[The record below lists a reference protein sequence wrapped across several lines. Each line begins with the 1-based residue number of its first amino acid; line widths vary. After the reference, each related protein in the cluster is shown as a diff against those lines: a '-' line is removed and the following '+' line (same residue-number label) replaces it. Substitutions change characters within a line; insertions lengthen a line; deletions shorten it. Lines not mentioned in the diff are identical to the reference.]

1 MPATTTT
8 PSPQRSA
15 PSNGTPPRGASPG
28 APKRRVNRIALARF
42 EQAVLPAMARRLPAW
57 FTPDTLTAIALG
69 GAGMMFAGYALA
81 GDSLAWLHL
90 ASLGFVVHW
99 WGDSLDGTLAR
110 VRNIRRERYG
120 FYVDHQCDV
129 MSVLLLFAGLGL
141 GPLMRLDVAL
151 GFALAV
157 LVLFN
162 HVGLVT
168 ISRDV
173 FKISFAGVGPT
184 EGRLAMIVAN
194 TALWATGNPV
204 VTDARGVPLTAADVF
219 GLGCIAL
226 LLVAYLAFAI
236 SEGRTIA
243 RLDPR
248 PEPGQD
254 VVATGEA
261 AASGAAGDA

>member
-1 MPATTTT
+1 MPA
-8 PSPQRSA
+8 SPPSA
-15 PSNGTPPRGASPG
+15 PKT
-28 APKRRVNRIALARF
+28 RVNQIALARF
-42 EQAVLPAMARRLPAW
+42 ERAVLPAMAKRLPGW
-57 FTPDTLTAIALG
+57 MTPDTLTAIALG

-81 GDSLAWLHL
+81 GESLAWLHL

-129 MSVLLLFAGLGL
+129 MSVLLLFAGLGV
-141 GPLMRLDVAL
+141 GPLMRVEIAL
-151 GFALAV
+151 AFALAV
-157 LVLFN
+157 MVMFN
-162 HVGLVT
+162 HVNLVT

-194 TALWATGNPV
+194 TALWATGNPA
-204 VTDARGVPLTAADVF
+204 VTVGGWTGTAADAF
-219 GLGCIAL
+219 GIGAVAL
-226 LLVAYLAFAI
+226 LAVAYLVFAI
-236 SEGRTIA
+236 SEGRTVA

-254 VVATGEA
+254 VVASGA
-261 AASGAAGDA
+261 AAPSGAAGDRA